1 MEAEELL
8 KQLGEAIGLEL
19 AFDENGACAFEADGM
34 TVTLNNFPEFDR
46 IVLSGDVGEPPPER
60 LEGLY
65 KAMLVANHLFQG
77 TSGATLSLDPETGGF
92 AVNLPID
99 CRVVDGE
106 EFVAQTGK
114 FVNLLESWR
123 KIVENYRDGAGEGD
137 SAGEVP
143 PLRGLSGFQIV

>member
-34 TVTLNNFPEFDR
+34 TVTLNNFPELDR

-65 KAMLVANHLFQG
+65 KAMLTANHLFQG
-77 TSGATLSLDPETGGF
+77 TGGATLSLDPESGDF
-92 AVNLPID
+92 AINLPLD

-123 KIVENYRDGAGEGD
+123 KIVENYRDSNVED

-143 PLRGLSGFQIV
+143 PLRGLSDFQIV